1 MDGGPG
7 IKKGTQGEQTSKPTS
22 KTIPHT
28 QLTNTKVLRYSA
40 LGLGVLYGFY
50 HQRSLTAA
58 QKAAEAQREYEH
70 KQKLINQAKQAYAKT
85 KQPAVS
91 TSATQ
96 EGEFSLFQ
104 IISKGEN
111 GGENM

>member
-1 MDGGPG
+1 M
-7 IKKGTQGEQTSKPTS
+7 SSAPT
-22 KTIPHT
+22 KTGA
-28 QLTNTKVLRYSA
+28 NVLRYSA

-96 EGEFSLFQ
+96 EVVTDLTSPNFDLEAL
-104 IISKGEN
+104 IEN
-111 GGENM
+111 FVKQK